1 MASHTYSGVL
11 GLAMLLVTAPLA
23 VARQSQ
29 PTCLPMPVVPGNT
42 TISTHTIN
50 NTLIVEADAP
60 NPSPSPSASPRPEL
74 RIIDEDPVYKYVGCW
89 SEVTLLNP
97 DVHALDGPFLTAPGL
112 MNVHVCVDFC
122 RRASNKNKQNQTG
135 YHYAGLE
142 FAYQCW
148 CGDNLSKHS
157 YHLIDDVCDLPFSP
171 IFPPFPGY
179 QWSRKF
185 LHIIQLIETLLAPV
199 NMPEYTTLCDGAN
212 TTVCGGH
219 LAMTLY
225 NITEK
230 NTPGD
235 NNGFGGNGSNAG
247 TGTQPEAP
255 HDQAALQAVG
265 MGILVLAVT
274 FALGWGC
281 L

>member
-11 GLAMLLVTAPLA
+11 GLAMLLATAPLA
-23 VARQSQ
+23 VARQAQ
-29 PTCLPMPVVPGNT
+29 PTCLSMPVAFGNTTGNT
-42 TISTHTIN
+42 TISTHTTN

-157 YHLIDDVCDLPFSP
+157 YHLVDDVCDLP
-171 IFPPFPGY
+171 
-179 QWSRKF
+179 
-185 LHIIQLIETLLAPV
+185 
-199 NMPEYTTLCDGAN
+199 CDGAN
-212 TTVCGGH
+212 TTACGGH

-230 NTPGD
+230 KTPGD
-235 NNGFGGNGSNAG
+235 NNGFSGNGSNAG
-247 TGTQPEAP
+247 TGNQPEAP

-265 MGILVLAVT
+265 VGILVLAVT